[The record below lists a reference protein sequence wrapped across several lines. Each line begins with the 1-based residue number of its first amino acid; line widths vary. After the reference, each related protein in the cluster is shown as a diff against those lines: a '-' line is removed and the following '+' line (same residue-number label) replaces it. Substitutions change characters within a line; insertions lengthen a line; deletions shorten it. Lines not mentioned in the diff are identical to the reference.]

1 MWYVGIKKV
10 KHGIYPHILTKF
22 NLLLIF
28 APSKLVLK
36 PSEVSGFHTTFA
48 GWIFCAS
55 VTLCCWNT
63 LRSLL
68 AVWGILSSSTQV
80 SFERHSF
87 LRFHRDHSVTA
98 KSSSCCL
105 LVCII
110 YQANQIKKSSWW
122 APDLSK
128 HVSILPFPPYNS

>member
-98 KSSSCCL
+98 KA
-105 LVCII
+105 LVAAFL
-110 YQANQIKKSSWW
+110 YVLSTKPTKSKKAADG